1 MTELSPAARAV
12 FDAAWAETGIT
23 PFDREA
29 TLRDQIAAALRAAAD
44 QMSYAGAD
52 EAATWL
58 NEIAAELDSANNT
71 RENVATWLNEIAAVL
86 DSANSTSEN
95 D

>member
-1 MTELSPAARAV
+1 MPRGRKLGLP
-12 FDAAWAETGIT
+12 
-23 PFDREA
+23 
-29 TLRDQIAAALRAAAD
+29 LLIAKPLFGTRLPPALRAAAD

-71 RENVATWLNEIAAVL
+71 RGERRHLA
-86 DSANSTSEN
+86 
-95 D
+95 